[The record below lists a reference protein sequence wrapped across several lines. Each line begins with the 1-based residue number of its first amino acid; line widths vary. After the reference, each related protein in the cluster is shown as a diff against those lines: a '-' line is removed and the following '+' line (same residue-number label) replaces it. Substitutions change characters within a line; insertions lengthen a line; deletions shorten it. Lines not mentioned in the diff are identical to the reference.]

1 MAPLTASLV
10 QPVISSVVK
19 GISGRGVRRSRGRIC
34 GWKFLV
40 PLFSLNNIEITNY
53 LRYEPK
59 FNDIFSRNNLPI
71 IKDGTYVIN
80 LDYKNN
86 KGTHW
91 VSLFTDTNL
100 SVYFDSFG
108 TEYIPQEVS
117 NKIKDKPITPN
128 IIRIQDNE
136 SIIYYVCILLYRFY
150 RMYICLQEKLCLII
164 LIYFLRMTIERMTK

>member
-1 MAPLTASLV
+1 M
-10 QPVISSVVK
+10 
-19 GISGRGVRRSRGRIC
+19 
-34 GWKFLV
+34 
-40 PLFSLNNIEITNY
+40 
-53 LRYEPK
+53 
-59 FNDIFSRNNLPI
+59 PI

-150 RMYICLQEKLCLII
+150 RIYICLQEKLYTNLLSPDDYKKNDKII
-164 LIYFLRMTIERMTK
+164 YKYFKDKYERESKY

>member
-1 MAPLTASLV
+1 MIRT
-10 QPVISSVVK
+10 
-19 GISGRGVRRSRGRIC
+19 
-34 GWKFLV
+34 
-40 PLFSLNNIEITNY
+40 
-53 LRYEPK
+53 
-59 FNDIFSRNNLPI
+59 LPR

-80 LDYKNN
+80 LDYKNS

-100 SVYFDSFG
+100 AVYFDSFG
-108 TEYIPQEVS
+108 TECIPQEVS

-164 LIYFLRMTIERMTK
+164 LIYFLRMTIKRMTK